1 MVFRR
6 VIRALKSS
14 KKDNTTSKVEGSP
27 ETGSFNH
34 FTDAVDAI
42 KQLKRERRH
51 DEAEELLKW
60 CITQAEADDEFADPP
75 PWYYKHLAIVYRKD
89 DRYEDEVRILE
100 RYLSKSATPRED
112 LETRLQ
118 RTKELA
124 ESEE

>member
-6 VIRALKSS
+6 VMRALKGEKNDSAT
-14 KKDNTTSKVEGSP
+14 NRATESP
-27 ETGSFNH
+27 DTDSFDH
-34 FTDAVDAI
+34 FTDAVDTI
-42 KQLKRERRH
+42 KQMKRERRH

-60 CITQAEADDEFADPP
+60 CITQAEEDEEFADPP

-100 RYLSKSATPRED
+100 RYLSKSASPRED

-118 RTKELA
+118 HA
-124 ESEE
+124 EEFAENGE

>member
-6 VIRALKSS
+6 IMRALNREQTDSTAS
-14 KKDNTTSKVEGSP
+14 KTAESLDTD
-27 ETGSFNH
+27 SFDH
-34 FTDAVDAI
+34 FTEAVDTV

-51 DEAEELLKW
+51 DEAEALLRW

-89 DRYEDEVRILE
+89 DRYDDEVRILE
-100 RYLSKSATPRED
+100 RYHSEAATPRED

-118 RTKELA
+118 RAKELA
-124 ESEE
+124 ENAG

>member
-6 VIRALKSS
+6 VMRALKGEKNDSAT
-14 KKDNTTSKVEGSP
+14 NRAAESP
-27 ETGSFNH
+27 DTDSFDH
-34 FTDAVDAI
+34 FTDAVDTI
-42 KQLKRERRH
+42 KQMKRERRH

-60 CITQAEADDEFADPP
+60 CITQAEVDEEFADPP

-100 RYLSKSATPRED
+100 RYLSKSASPRED

-118 RTKELA
+118 RA
-124 ESEE
+124 EEFAENGE

>member
-6 VIRALKSS
+6 VMRALNGEQTDSTAS
-14 KKDNTTSKVEGSP
+14 MTAESLDTD
-27 ETGSFNH
+27 SFDH
-34 FTDAVDAI
+34 FTEAVDTV

-51 DEAEELLKW
+51 DEAEALLRW

-89 DRYEDEVRILE
+89 DRYDDEVRILE
-100 RYLSKSATPRED
+100 RYHSEAASPRED

-118 RTKELA
+118 RAKELVENA
-124 ESEE
+124 G